1 MWWMMQNF
9 VAQVIQLLKHWLCD
23 GSSVL
28 SGYVMA
34 VGRGHGKNWAHS
46 VDQCQ
51 LQALQFSASIAL
63 LSLLLNLNAFAGIQ
77 KALVDQTSSRPP
89 DSDND
94 LGSALELLLDSGHCW
109 LYKIHFLLH
118 VTI

>member
-1 MWWMMQNF
+1 MLATG
-9 VAQVIQLLKHWLCD
+9 VA
-23 GSSVL
+23 VL
-28 SGYVMA
+28 SVSHGLA
-34 VGRGHGKNWAHS
+34 VSVFLRGNS
-46 VDQCQ
+46 
-51 LQALQFSASIAL
+51 
-63 LSLLLNLNAFAGIQ
+63 FAGIQ